1 MKSVCVE
8 KQLFIALEIT
18 TTYLT
23 MNEYKDPIREIG
35 VYSDNFNGKY
45 LKTVN
50 TWILIMLKPKNMKSL
65 TNIWHILLFRP
76 ASKIMKKK

>member
-1 MKSVCVE
+1 MKILISFSVVSHMKSVCVE

-35 VYSDNFNGKY
+35 VYSENISKQ
-45 LKTVN
+45 
-50 TWILIMLKPKNMKSL
+50 WILGS
-65 TNIWHILLFRP
+65 
-76 ASKIMKKK
+76 S